1 MSSWFLFSMNNRHH
15 YFSNCLK
22 EPFSFRYGFEL
33 SPFLITTLR
42 MIISG
47 LGGPNAF
54 LLPFLLR
61 IFLSWKEN
69 KKISRTFL
77 YNIAFQLTLKSK
89 SLKKTRKTE
98 ERKSRAGPQLYKFA
112 IPLPSSSDREL
123 PRNKESP
130 RKLFCDPPFDHE
142 ILASPES
149 IFFWELFEISRNFE
163 CPGMSYWTQF
173 CTWPQEITPFHFPKY
188 SLDLKR
194 SHHSIEIVGNRGI

>member
-1 MSSWFLFSMNNRHH
+1 MFQMVS
-15 YFSNCLK
+15 K
-22 EPFSFRYGFEL
+22 EPFSFQYGFIL
-33 SPFLITTLR
+33 SLFFINTLR
-42 MIISG
+42 MIMSG
-47 LGGPNAF
+47 LRGTKCLPP
-54 LLPFLLR
+54 PFLFSKYIDSLT
-61 IFLSWKEN
+61 E

-77 YNIAFQLTLKSK
+77 YNIAFKLTLKSK

-149 IFFWELFEISRNFE
+149 IFF
-163 CPGMSYWTQF
+163 
-173 CTWPQEITPFHFPKY
+173 
-188 SLDLKR
+188 
-194 SHHSIEIVGNRGI
+194 